1 MTIMVIALFVAN
13 LTFLSFSLP
22 GENQQIFHII
32 SESDIFPSY
41 QKIFNTEKGEIIMK
55 KKKRFSFTA
64 IVASVMVS
72 VIIGI
77 SAPAMQM
84 HASPKAMSDGGVF
97 DAAYYAQQNPDVASA
112 IGTDE
117 ETLYL
122 HYKLYGEKEGR
133 LPYDPKSPET
143 AEIKNDEAV
152 ASGISAI
159 KAQYPE
165 GMHWTNEDM
174 YIPKYAHVRAYGCAG
189 FAYIC
194 SDTIYGENAPYK
206 AYQNINQIRVGDIV
220 HLDNGEHYV
229 FVIGKDAN
237 GIVAAEGNYNRS
249 IHYGRYI
256 PNSTMGFTDGVTRR

>member
-1 MTIMVIALFVAN
+1 MSKKKFRVSFIAMLVITIM
-13 LTFLSFSLP
+13 T
-22 GENQQIFHII
+22 
-32 SESDIFPSY
+32 
-41 QKIFNTEKGEIIMK
+41 
-55 KKKRFSFTA
+55 
-64 IVASVMVS
+64 
-72 VIIGI
+72 I

-84 HASPKAMSDGGVF
+84 HAAPKTMSDGGVF

-133 LPYDPKSPET
+133 IPYDPKSPEA

-159 KAQYPE
+159 KVQYPE
-165 GMHWTNEDM
+165 GMHWTNEDV
-174 YIPKYAHVRAYGCAG
+174 YIPKYAHVCAYGCAG